1 MDPILYSDLIDHAGT
16 TLDRSAWFRGRVS
29 FAAVGQSWGDG
40 ALLQRTKLTHPD
52 LHLNRQMVNENM
64 GELIGLDVSLR

>member
-1 MDPILYSDLIDHAGT
+1 MDPILYSDVMDHVGI

-40 ALLQRTKLTHPD
+40 ALLQRSKLTHPD
-52 LHLNRQMVNENM
+52 LHLNRQIVIENM
-64 GELIGLDVSLR
+64 GELIGLYVSLR